1 MVWIDDI
8 VRVNKAHAD
17 QRRAKVSPL
26 RGEEPA
32 ELPEAI
38 PGLLAWARVI
48 CRALPGYICGGAWA
62 GLNLHQRLDFVAICT
77 LHLTYAIS
85 VSLSLR

>member
-1 MVWIDDI
+1 M
-8 VRVNKAHAD
+8 RVNKAHAA
-17 QRRAKVSPL
+17 QHAKVLPL
-26 RGEEPA
+26 REGEPA
-32 ELPEAI
+32 GLPEAV

-62 GLNLHQRLDFVAICT
+62 GLSLHQKLDFAAICT

-85 VSLSLR
+85 VAFSLR